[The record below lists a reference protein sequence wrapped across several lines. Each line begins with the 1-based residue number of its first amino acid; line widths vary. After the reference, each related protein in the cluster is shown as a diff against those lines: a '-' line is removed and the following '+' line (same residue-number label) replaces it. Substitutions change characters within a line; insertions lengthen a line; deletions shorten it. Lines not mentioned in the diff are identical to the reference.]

1 MNGRLHSSST
11 YNDGVLKLKFFFG
24 INPASL
30 RSSANIEAIGEEEG
44 QDVIGLIGMVH
55 FRADAAGLQ

>member
-1 MNGRLHSSST
+1 MNGIQAQPIMTVR
-11 YNDGVLKLKFFFG
+11 VLKLKFFFG

-44 QDVIGLIGMVH
+44 QDVNGLIGMVH